1 MTSPFELPE
10 PWATALREAG
20 LVDPTRDNPS
30 LNALSRATGITTA
43 TLSKIVKGEYGRRG
57 PSADNIE
64 KIADAL
70 ETQPAV
76 VAQWVNRA
84 WESSKPRDLPS
95 DAKFLTDKQWALV
108 VDMIKA
114 FADTQRTLS
123 PTNASTDNDRKPG
136 RPKTTR
142 QQLKR
147 RGKN

>member
-1 MTSPFELPE
+1 MTSPFELRE

-43 TLSKIVKGEYGRRG
+43 TLSKIVKGEYGSRG

-70 ETQPAV
+70 ETPPAV

-114 FADTQRTLS
+114 FADTQRTGA
-123 PTNASTDNDRKPG
+123 TDATADNDKKPG